1 MRPFLASLFLRG
13 LFCLARFGVFR
24 PISALRA
31 AYGGCAPKRA
41 CGRSAMGDQ
50 RRCLWNPSPDGAT
63 PLRVLRTWAA
73 PNMGYAQSFEKG
85 GPKLYTLCYAVV
97 IVGPAWSL
105 SGVLSEAQNRL
116 PQPGKGRY
124 CLPHTLCYAVVIV
137 GPAWSPDGVLSEA
150 QNRLPQPGKGCYSLP
165 PSTASDSRHNPSP
178 GTTLRRGAPG
188 RVRGRVG
195 GLLDRIVLGIIGP
208 GK

>member
-1 MRPFLASLFLRG
+1 MALRPFLASLFLRG

-73 PNMGYAQSFEKG
+73 PNMGYAQPLKRLDLNFR
-85 GPKLYTLCYAVV
+85 PFVTQ
-97 IVGPAWSL
+97 WL
-105 SGVLSEAQNRL
+105 SWVLPGVLTAFCPKRKIASYNLARGVTTFRL
-116 PQPGKGRY
+116 LQHP
-124 CLPHTLCYAVVIV
+124 T
-137 GPAWSPDGVLSEA
+137 
-150 QNRLPQPGKGCYSLP
+150 
-165 PSTASDSRHNPSP
+165 P
-178 GTTLRRGAPG
+178 GTTHAPAQPLGAERRGGSACG
-188 RVRGRVG
+188 R
-195 GLLDRIVLGIIGP
+195 
-208 GK
+208 

>member
-1 MRPFLASLFLRG
+1 MALRPFLASLFLRG

-63 PLRVLRTWAA
+63 PLRVLRTWVA

-85 GPKLYTLCYAVV
+85 GPKLYTLRHAVV
-97 IVGPAWSL
+97 YVGPAWSPN
-105 SGVLSEAQNRL
+105 GVLSKAQNRL
-116 PQPGKGRY
+116 LQPGKGRY
-124 CLPHTLCYAVVIV
+124 Y
-137 GPAWSPDGVLSEA
+137 
-150 QNRLPQPGKGCYSLP
+150 LP
-165 PSTASDSRHNPSP
+165 PSAASDSRHNLRPSTAFRH
-178 GTTLRRGAPG
+178 GVPG
-188 RVRGRVG
+188 RGVPAGASPPPGRGRLWALVH
-195 GLLDRIVLGIIGP
+195 LY
-208 GK
+208 